1 MIGVIFLEE
10 TLRLILNELQE
21 LKIGQA
27 RFQKSQDEMKQ
38 SMSQLQE
45 VQVGL
50 SERQERFQETQ
61 EEMKESIGK
70 LQEAQVSLNE
80 RQERFR
86 ETQEEMKER
95 QQRLSQDVK
104 TIKEHLFSSL
114 GMYFESV
121 EKHIDEKTKELKI
134 VLEEQQKVID
144 TLAVRSVKHESEI
157 RDIKRILESR

>member
-1 MIGVIFLEE
+1 MEE

-27 RFQKSQDEMKQ
+27 RFQKS
-38 SMSQLQE
+38 
-45 VQVGL
+45 
-50 SERQERFQETQ
+50 
-61 EEMKESIGK
+61 
-70 LQEAQVSLNE
+70 
-80 RQERFR
+80 
-86 ETQEEMKER
+86 QEEMKER